1 MNNNH
6 VLSSFSNNI
15 KFADRWRY
23 GCFKFLIIN
32 DFFLS
37 TMLLRLSINEMFKP
51 SSRDF

>member
-1 MNNNH
+1 MYYQAL
-6 VLSSFSNNI
+6 VIILSLPT
-15 KFADRWRY
+15 D
-23 GCFKFLIIN
+23 GVMVVLIIN